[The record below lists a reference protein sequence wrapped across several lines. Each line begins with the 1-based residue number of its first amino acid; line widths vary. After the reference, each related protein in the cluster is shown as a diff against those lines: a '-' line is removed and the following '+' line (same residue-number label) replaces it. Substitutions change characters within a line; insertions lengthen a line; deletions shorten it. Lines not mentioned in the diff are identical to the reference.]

1 MCIISVPL
9 LLEDPLKIQFRFFFF
24 LSILLSTDWDK
35 ESFEDSTE
43 GLQILTKWIMS
54 FRQQTWKLLKPT
66 LLQISLCCQKS
77 GRAMKTDYSH
87 LYNLQKECLNFWLK
101 SPELKFLSMIK
112 AGIILNKTSATN
124 KNMLIYIINILVYSM
139 YYCYL
144 TNSIVIKIL
153 KTRTNR
159 LLELVKPLMFI
170 KEHYLSGLWM
180 NCVLILFGKEKS
192 LFFNSS
198 ISE

>member
-1 MCIISVPL
+1 
-9 LLEDPLKIQFRFFFF
+9 
-24 LSILLSTDWDK
+24 
-35 ESFEDSTE
+35 
-43 GLQILTKWIMS
+43 
-54 FRQQTWKLLKPT
+54 
-66 LLQISLCCQKS
+66 
-77 GRAMKTDYSH
+77 
-87 LYNLQKECLNFWLK
+87 
-101 SPELKFLSMIK
+101 MIK

-170 KEHYLSGLWM
+170 KEHYLSGL
-180 NCVLILFGKEKS
+180 
-192 LFFNSS
+192 
-198 ISE
+198 